1 MRKKNMTSHRNWFDL
16 IKLVQFANMTLTNT
30 FIQLYVSLNIV
41 NVAKNAIS
49 AELMKLSATDCDIK
63 DYSVRF
69 Q

>member
-1 MRKKNMTSHRNWFDL
+1 
-16 IKLVQFANMTLTNT
+16 MTLTNT